1 MYGLHGL
8 IFIGHWWLMDESPTW
23 LWTQGRIKEAVKI
36 VQKGL
41 KMNGSGIKLDA
52 TVYEANNPARKIRE
66 SDEEKETA
74 GIADLLRTPNLRKK
88 TLNVCLNWFANSI
101 VYYGLSLNTGNF
113 AGNPFLILFLMG

>member
-23 LWTQGRIKEAVKI
+23 LWTQGRIREAVKI

-41 KMNGSGIKLDA
+41 KMNGSGIKLDPA
-52 TVYEANNPARKIRE
+52 YYESNNAGKKLRK
-66 SDEEKETA
+66 DEEKSNA
-74 GIADLLRTPNLRKK
+74 GLIDLFKTPNLRNK
-88 TLNVCLNWFANSI
+88 TLNVCLCWFANSL
-101 VYYGLSLNTGNF
+101 VYYGLSLNSGKF